1 MNYRKF
7 KADRIFT
14 GREFLSGNFV
24 LTTTS
29 SGEIVGLEEFEDHTE
44 NIERFKGTLCPGF
57 VNAHCHL
64 ELSHLKGI
72 IPKHTGLIP
81 FLMDVVDKR
90 AFPDEEIHEKMELA
104 VEEMYNDGIV
114 AVGDIGNTSKSIAVK
129 AKGKMLWNNF
139 VEVLGFRDENY
150 ENIRQQNLDVFH
162 QFKETEKELPK
173 ELFKTSLV
181 PHAPYTVGKR
191 IFEWINEETTG
202 MTISC
207 HNQETLAEDELYQSG
222 QGDFLRLLKKFGVEE
237 SPFPI
242 TGRSSLQSWLPH
254 VNRQQ
259 KLILV
264 HNTFIS
270 SSDIDFAIKH
280 ANQHLSGLFFCLCVN
295 ANLYIEN
302 KLPPV
307 EMLAQKGVELVMGTD
322 SYSSND
328 QLSIAAEIR
337 TIREKVPSIPL
348 EVILRW
354 ASYNGAKALG
364 RENEIGSFDKGKQ
377 PGILLLNERLE
388 AKRII

>member
-1 MNYRKF
+1 
-7 KADRIFT
+7 
-14 GREFLSGNFV
+14 
-24 LTTTS
+24 
-29 SGEIVGLEEFEDHTE
+29 
-44 NIERFKGTLCPGF
+44 
-57 VNAHCHL
+57 
-64 ELSHLKGI
+64 
-72 IPKHTGLIP
+72 
-81 FLMDVVDKR
+81 
-90 AFPDEEIHEKMELA
+90 
-104 VEEMYNDGIV
+104 
-114 AVGDIGNTSKSIAVK
+114 
-129 AKGKMLWNNF
+129 
-139 VEVLGFRDENY
+139 
-150 ENIRQQNLDVFH
+150 
-162 QFKETEKELPK
+162 
-173 ELFKTSLV
+173 
-181 PHAPYTVGKR
+181 
-191 IFEWINEETTG
+191 

-270 SSDIDFAIKH
+270 SSDIDFAMEH
-280 ANQHLSGLFFCLCVN
+280 ANEHLSGLFFCLCVN

-307 EMLAQKGVELVMGTD
+307 EMLALKGVELVIGTD

-337 TIREKVPSIPL
+337 TIREKAPSIPL

-354 ASYNGAKALG
+354 ATYNGAKALG

-377 PGILLLNERLE
+377 PGILLLNDRLE